1 MSAKDNTP
9 KNTKDK
15 MGENADLQAN
25 HNIEDVLSWLEQNA
39 ITEVECLVSDM
50 AGIPRGKIV
59 PVNKFKSAIIER
71 NLRLPEY
78 VFGQM
83 VTGDYIDSEVLRET
97 NSDIILMP
105 DIDGMRLVPWYK
117 EPTAQVI
124 HDAVYHNGEVVD
136 VAPRQVLKNVL
147 KKFEEMGLRPM
158 IAPELE
164 FFLVRREAAAET
176 PLSPPVGKSGRAEMA
191 PQAYG
196 IDAVNEFDPLFED
209 IYDYCDVQNLDVDTL
224 SHEAG
229 AAQMEINFN
238 HGDVM
243 DLADQTFIFKRTVR
257 QAALDHDV
265 HATFMAKPMQTQ
277 PGSAMHVHVSVMD
290 EDGKNIFSDEEGEP
304 TDRFNHAIG
313 GMQRYLSAAMPLMAP
328 YVNSYRRLLSGEDS
342 PTNLAWGVDNRTVGL
357 RVPRSSPE
365 NRRIENRIPGAD
377 ANPYLAIAATLASV
391 YLGLKNET
399 KARREETKS
408 AEDITTIPR
417 NLDVALDKLEK
428 ETALHD
434 VLGEEFVKVFVEIKR
449 AEGEAYLQVISPWE
463 REYLLLNV

>member
-1 MSAKDNTP
+1 MNK
-9 KNTKDK
+9 K
-15 MGENADLQAN
+15 L
-25 HNIEDVLSWLEQNA
+25 IEWLEANA

-59 PVNKFKSAIIER
+59 PVKKFKSAIQEQ

-83 VTGDYIDSEVLRET
+83 VTGDYVDSDVLRET
-97 NSDIILMP
+97 NSDIILVP
-105 DIDGMRLVPWYK
+105 DGSGVRFVPWYK

-124 HDAVYHNGEVVD
+124 HDAVYHDGSVVD
-136 VAPRQVLKNVL
+136 VAPRQVLKNVIA
-147 KKFEEMGLRPM
+147 KFEELGLKPI

-164 FFLVRREAAAET
+164 FFLVRKESESDT
-176 PLSPPVGKSGRAEMA
+176 PLSPPIGKSGRAEMA

-209 IYDYCDVQNLDVDTL
+209 IYDYCDIQNLDVDTL

-238 HGDVM
+238 HGEVL

-265 HATFMAKPMQTQ
+265 HATFMAKPMQSQ
-277 PGSAMHVHVSVMD
+277 PGSAMHVHVSVLD
-290 EDGKNIFSDEEGEP
+290 QATGANIFSDEDGEA
-304 TDRFNHAIG
+304 TDRFNYAIG

-357 RVPRSSPE
+357 RVPRSAPQQ
-365 NRRIENRIPGAD
+365 RRIENRVPGAD
-377 ANPYLAIAATLASV
+377 ANPYLAIAATLAAV
-391 YLGLKNET
+391 YLGLSNET
-399 KARREETKS
+399 RARREQTKS
-408 AEDITTIPR
+408 AEDVTTIPR
-417 NLDVALDKLEK
+417 NLDAALDKLEK
-428 ETALHD
+428 ETALHE
-434 VLGEEFVKVFVEIKR
+434 VLGEEFVKVFLEIKR